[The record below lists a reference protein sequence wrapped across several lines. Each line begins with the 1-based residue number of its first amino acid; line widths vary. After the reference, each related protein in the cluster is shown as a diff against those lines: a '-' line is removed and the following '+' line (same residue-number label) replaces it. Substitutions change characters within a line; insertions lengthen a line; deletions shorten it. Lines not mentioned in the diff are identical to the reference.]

1 MVDSIRIKEI
11 HAALYANKF
20 AFDESGD
27 PRVANLGYY
36 IERIARILGIS
47 VNPDGSVRSIRQ
59 SKWIEQG
66 KTIPKGWPIAQWG
79 RNQGGDKLGQSGG
92 KPTEDRDGLAYEV
105 RSNRFVGGKG
115 NEEPKEITEGGYVLV
130 ENLPQLLH
138 IILDDLDKALGWQTA
153 GANAIPSYDG
163 QKFATYE
170 GVHSLLVEIA
180 YMLSA
185 ISSQTSQNL
194 VATSVNQAVLY
205 ELLGA
210 LGLPVTTKEFPY
222 AYGEKALK
230 MPYPGLAPDAPTLF
244 NLVVWLLANLA
255 PLIGSSLV
263 LKLPE
268 EEEEKEEKEEEK
280 N

>member
-20 AFDESGD
+20 AVDESGD

-66 KTIPKGWPIAQWG
+66 KPIPKGWSIAQWG
-79 RNQGGDKLGQSGG
+79 RNQGGDKLGQPGG
-92 KPTEDRDGLAYEV
+92 NPSDDRDGLAYEV
-105 RSNRFVGGKG
+105 RSNRFESSKG
-115 NEEPKEITEGGYVLV
+115 EEDPISITEGGYVLV

-138 IILDDLDKALGWQTA
+138 ILLDDLDKALGWQTS

-163 QKFATYE
+163 QKFTTYE
-170 GVHSLLVEIA
+170 GMHSLLVEVA

-194 VATSVNQAVLY
+194 VATQVNQAVLL
-205 ELLGA
+205 ELIGA
-210 LGLPVTTKEFPY
+210 LGLPITTKEFPMLY
-222 AYGEKALK
+222 NGEALK
-230 MPYPGLAPDAPTLF
+230 MPYPGLANDAPTLF
-244 NLVVWLLANLA
+244 NLVTWLLTNLA
-255 PLIGSSLV
+255 PLLAASLV
-263 LKLPE
+263 PKIEEAE
-268 EEEEKEEKEEEK
+268 EEEEEG
-280 N
+280 NN